1 MRIFKVALAIFLLL
15 IAVIIMNALY
25 IRHVGEQL
33 STKLEGLSDQP
44 CIDTLGD
51 IREIRTYWEKAQKI
65 VNISVGYCETDR
77 FDELLLSIEEYCMLG
92 NADEYHR
99 TVALAQNAAKDLVRL
114 EKLSLIN
121 IF

>member
-1 MRIFKVALAIFLLL
+1 
-15 IAVIIMNALY
+15 MNALY